1 MNNDKKFGVWMDNYH
16 AAIVGPEETNND
28 SIMFLANVEGEQS
41 TQSAS
46 EKNTNNQERMLQA
59 KFFKEIATHLVN
71 ATHVHITGTGQAQE
85 KFMRYLAETPQF
97 KNTITTECTSN
108 KMSEER
114 LIEFISE
121 KFKKTA

>member
-1 MNNDKKFGVWMDNYH
+1 MNNDKKFGVWMDNYN
-16 AAIVGPEETNND
+16 AAIVGPDEAHTD
-28 SIMFLANVEGEQS
+28 SIMFLAHVTGEQS

-59 KFFKEIATHLVN
+59 KFFKEIASHLVN

-85 KFMRYLAETPQF
+85 KFMHYLADTPQF
-97 KNTITTECTSN
+97 KNAITTECTSN

-114 LIEFISE
+114 LVEFISE
-121 KFKKTA
+121 KFKKQ

>member
-1 MNNDKKFGVWMDNYH
+1 MNNDKKFGVWMDNYN
-16 AAIVGPEETNND
+16 AAIVGPDEAQTD
-28 SIMFLANVEGEQS
+28 SIMFLAHVTGEQS

-59 KFFKEIATHLVN
+59 KFFKEIASHLLN

-85 KFMRYLAETPQF
+85 KFMHFLADTPQF
-97 KNTITTECTSN
+97 KNTVTTECTSN

-114 LIEFISE
+114 LVEFISE
-121 KFKKTA
+121 KFKKQ

>member
-16 AAIVGPEETNND
+16 AAIVGPDEAHTD
-28 SIMFLANVEGEQS
+28 SIKIVAHVTGEQS

-59 KFFKEIATHLVN
+59 KFFKEIASHLLN

-85 KFMRYLAETPQF
+85 KFMHYLAETPQF
-97 KNTITTECTSN
+97 KNTVTTECTSN
-108 KMSEER
+108 KMSDER
-114 LIEFISE
+114 LVEFISE
-121 KFKKTA
+121 KFKKN